1 MFIAEMNN
9 KSKYGFGTGKYLDS
23 GVNINPFVMKILG
36 KIPGQGADGDD
47 DWINWIKINILCFI
61 FFHLYF

>member
-47 DWINWIKINILCFI
+47 D
-61 FFHLYF
+61 